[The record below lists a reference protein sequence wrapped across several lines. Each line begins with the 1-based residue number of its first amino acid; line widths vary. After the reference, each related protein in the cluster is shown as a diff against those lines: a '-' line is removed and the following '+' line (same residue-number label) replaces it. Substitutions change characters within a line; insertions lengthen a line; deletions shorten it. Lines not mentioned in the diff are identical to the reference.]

1 MGPLGPAGLAVANQL
16 LVARIGLLEGAREW
30 NQEVAGGAGRVHWAP
45 QQRLNPAVLF
55 HRLRQGPELV
65 EFATGLR
72 ENISAT
78 AGSVHATLQKQ
89 PNMADTRKSGIRPS
103 G

>member
-1 MGPLGPAGLAVANQL
+1 MGPLGPAGLAVAHQL
-16 LVARIGLLEGAREW
+16 LVARIGLLEAARGW

-45 QQRLNPAVLF
+45 QQRLNLAVLF

-72 ENISAT
+72 ENIPAT
-78 AGSVHATLQKQ
+78 DFGVHAVL
-89 PNMADTRKSGIRPS
+89 
-103 G
+103 